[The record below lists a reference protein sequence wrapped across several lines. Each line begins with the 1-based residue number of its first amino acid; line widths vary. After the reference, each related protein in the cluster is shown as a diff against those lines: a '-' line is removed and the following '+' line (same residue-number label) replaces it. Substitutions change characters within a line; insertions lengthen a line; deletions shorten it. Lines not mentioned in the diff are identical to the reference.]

1 MEYNHYP
8 VPGQSSW
15 RSLEIRL
22 VKNTVALMRA
32 TVFAGA
38 SRVLRAS
45 RIYQPTLPAAAVSN
59 ADTLES
65 LQLLLRGGYVR
76 QVRRC

>member
-1 MEYNHYP
+1 MVYNHYP
-8 VPGQSSW
+8 VPGQNSW
-15 RSLEIRL
+15 RSKNPISQ
-22 VKNTVALMRA
+22 NTVAFMRA
-32 TVFAGA
+32 TLLAGA

-59 ADTLES
+59 ADTLGS

-76 QVRRC
+76 QVRCC